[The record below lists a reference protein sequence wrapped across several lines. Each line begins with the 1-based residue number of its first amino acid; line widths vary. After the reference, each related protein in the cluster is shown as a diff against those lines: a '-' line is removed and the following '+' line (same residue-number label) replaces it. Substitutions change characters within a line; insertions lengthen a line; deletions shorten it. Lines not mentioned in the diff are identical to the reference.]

1 MRHFQILPRTLH
13 ADRRGVTAL
22 EYALVAGAL
31 SGLLVAAF
39 TLLGTDLQAA
49 LAAVAALIPGG

>member
-1 MRHFQILPRTLH
+1 MWTHKTLRPSLR

-39 TLLGTDLQAA
+39 TVLGADLQTALLTAA
-49 LAAVAALIPGG
+49 ANIPGI

>member
-1 MRHFQILPRTLH
+1 MLH